1 MVNLNMSKYSIITLD
16 EVNST
21 NAYAL
26 ENFHSLSDCSV
37 ISTSHQNY
45 GRGRYNRKWISDD
58 SENIYV
64 TFVLKVHDVNK
75 YPIANLTQYLS
86 VVVCELLEDE
96 FKLKPEIKWPN
107 DILVNGG
114 KISGILAESYMEN
127 NRIQGVVLG
136 LGLNVNLKKETIE
149 KIDQKAVSLSV
160 LKNQNYNVVN
170 ILNELVERFFVNY
183 NEFIQKGFSYI
194 KSDYISRCAFLGK
207 NITIRELNKEKK
219 YLAKSIDEEGFLIVN
234 DELNKEYRIMTG
246 DVLC

>member
-107 DILVNGG
+107 DILINNKKVC
-114 KISGILAESYMEN
+114 GILTEMSAE
-127 NRIQGVVLG
+127 IDK
-136 LGLNVNLKKETIE
+136 LNYIIIGTGIN
-149 KIDQKAVSLSV
+149 VST
-160 LKNQNYNVVN
+160 
-170 ILNELVERFFVNY
+170 EFFD
-183 NEFIQKGFSYI
+183 E
-194 KSDYISRCAFLGK
+194 
-207 NITIRELNKEKK
+207 ELNKTATSIFLETNKK
-219 YLAKSIDEEGFLIVN
+219 FERK
-234 DELNKEYRIMTG
+234 
-246 DVLC
+246 